1 MKTINLKSY
10 NIFDKN
16 YEKYVLDFINNSS
29 YFKKYG
35 TFIHPI
41 SESNGE
47 CDAISEKYEL
57 DFKLFISQKEA
68 KLRHEMADEI
78 KENEDGTFKSLTHKN
93 INQNENLSFYDLLKI
108 LPSYS
113 LDDLEKINRN
123 NFRFQDNEEEKEVSH
138 FIKDILLKDKNLL
151 FIIPKIFSIKNYSN
165 KEFENLIKDLNDAYK
180 TIFCFRENNI
190 QKDSYLSFF
199 VTDYNKDNESV
210 KYIFNEHKKIE
221 NKIEEKFVLLEC
233 KNGNFKCLD
242 VIPTSVSSFF
252 HRFDDISM
260 FSN

>member
-1 MKTINLKSY
+1 MKKRTRLIAGVMAMMLTLGGCGSAANTANKKEATQTTAEQTASSQEDTAEAAAKETELDVLKIGLAALPTQLDPDRSIGIASIKLFY

-68 KLRHEMADEI
+68 KLRHKMADEI

-93 INQNENLSFYDLLKI
+93 INQNENLSFYDLLNALLI
-108 LPSYS
+108 
-113 LDDLEKINRN
+113 DLL
-123 NFRFQDNEEEKEVSH
+123 Q
-138 FIKDILLKDKNLL
+138 
-151 FIIPKIFSIKNYSN
+151 
-165 KEFENLIKDLNDAYK
+165 
-180 TIFCFRENNI
+180 
-190 QKDSYLSFF
+190 
-199 VTDYNKDNESV
+199 
-210 KYIFNEHKKIE
+210 
-221 NKIEEKFVLLEC
+221 
-233 KNGNFKCLD
+233 
-242 VIPTSVSSFF
+242 
-252 HRFDDISM
+252 
-260 FSN
+260 